1 MAVNI
6 YFLHA
11 MIRTDTDTETI
22 TEART
27 PSFVSLCL
35 HLSSSVSKIVVLFT
49 PPTMGTTTGSPTTSY
64 NIGGLQHC
72 QEDVVRVVLL
82 LFNVLPSKHTLFRDL
97 FRDLFRVPFLDK
109 NGVM

>member
-49 PPTMGTTTGSPTTSY
+49 PPTMGYTTSPTTSY

-97 FRDLFRVPFLDK
+97 FRFPFLDK
-109 NGVM
+109 DGVM